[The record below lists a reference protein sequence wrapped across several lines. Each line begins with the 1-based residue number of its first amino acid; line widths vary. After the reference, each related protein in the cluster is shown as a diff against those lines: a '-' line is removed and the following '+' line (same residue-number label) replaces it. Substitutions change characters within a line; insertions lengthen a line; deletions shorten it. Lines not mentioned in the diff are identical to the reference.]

1 METNNKLREALVKT
15 LDAIKSFSRTHND
28 DLPEDVCAILGRM
41 AFEVNEALSEPA
53 RQCDVGSAE
62 EQYKRY
68 SAFTSRWTPC
78 SFNGHARCAG
88 DCPVNKKLERD
99 GSGDLQCP
107 FVWAQ
112 TPYAAEEGAGK

>member
-1 METNNKLREALVKT
+1 MTTYDQMRDALI
-15 LDAIKSFSRTHND
+15 AIKTIND
-28 DLPEDVCAILGRM
+28 KRLHDGLGYEINDILEKALAIPRR
-41 AFEVNEALSEPA
+41 N
-53 RQCDVGSAE
+53 CDVGTPE

-112 TPYAAEEGAGK
+112 TPYDEKEGARK